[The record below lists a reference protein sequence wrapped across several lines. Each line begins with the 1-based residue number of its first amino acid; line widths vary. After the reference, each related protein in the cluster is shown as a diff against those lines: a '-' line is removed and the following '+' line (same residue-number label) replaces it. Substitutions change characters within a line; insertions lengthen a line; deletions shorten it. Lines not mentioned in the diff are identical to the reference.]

1 MASSDPNVMAPSV
14 GTAVPEGW
22 IRLIG
27 LSILTSPASAL
38 GTIMPTLVTSFVARG
53 VPLSIAGVLGAAEMI
68 GMTLIQF
75 CAPLFI
81 TRYNRRVLAGI
92 AVGLAVGGQLFSVL
106 TDDAAIL
113 GGLRVVAGI
122 GEGCL
127 FSLAI
132 ASLAGTSDP
141 DRAFGVAL
149 ASGQIFCTVM
159 LVVMASLSIRNPT
172 QGAIGVFALFIMT
185 TTLCIS
191 TLPGRDAVPLR
202 ALAHG
207 GTRWSIYNVP
217 AICGL
222 MGMFLLSC
230 ALGSVWPIV
239 GQIAASRGVQPS
251 VIATGFSVA
260 GFGGMSGALVAAVL
274 AIRFGR
280 LLPLF
285 LASAGYAACLILID
299 SQLSFPMLAFLLLF
313 FALACIPYYM
323 GVLAWID
330 ASGRLS
336 VISGAMIPLGI
347 AVSEALAG
355 SVVAAAGFRGAT
367 FEGCGF
373 VLVAFVLMLVAT
385 RLKPPPADLSKT

>member
-1 MASSDPNVMAPSV
+1 MAPSV
-14 GTAVPEGW
+14 ETAVPEGW
-22 IRLIG
+22 VRLIR

-53 VPLSIAGVLGAAEMI
+53 IPLSIAGVLGAAEMI

-81 TRYNRRVLAGI
+81 ARYNRRALASI
-92 AVGLAVGGQLFSVL
+92 AVGLAVGGQLFSL
-106 TDDAAIL
+106 FTEHAAIL

-159 LVVMASLSIRNPT
+159 LVVMASVSIRHPA
-172 QGAIGVFALFIMT
+172 QGAIGVFGIFLMI

-202 ALAHG
+202 VPANGA
-207 GTRWSIYNVP
+207 TRGSFHNVP
-217 AICGL
+217 TICGL
-222 MGMFLLSC
+222 AGMFLLSC

-239 GQIAASRGVQPS
+239 GQIAAARGVQPS

-280 LLPLF
+280 RLPLV
-285 LASAGYAACLILID
+285 LASTGYAVCLILTNYPV
-299 SQLSFPMLAFLLLF
+299 SFPVLTFLLLF

-323 GVLAWID
+323 GVLAWLD
-330 ASGRLS
+330 TSGRLS
-336 VISGAMIPLGI
+336 VITGAMIPLGI

-355 SVVAAAGFRGAT
+355 TVVAAAGFRGAT
-367 FEGCGF
+367 FEGCGL
-373 VLVAFVLMLVAT
+373 VLVALALMLVAT
-385 RLKPPPADLSKT
+385 RLKPPPADLSKA